1 MRDFAV
7 DPNARPGHEGF
18 ESLEF
23 PGEARDRSNRTS
35 RPESLDRLASRRL
48 GGLNAAVDGLLHF
61 LTKVQRL
68 FDAKP
73 APVDQPGGD
82 GLGLLAGAIREV
94 FDGGGRRCRSG
105 CFGSTGQTEQ
115 RLHQACG
122 KGPGPPLDQVDQ
134 GLGQDSRGG
143 ILATWVLDHLDRVAR
158 DQKGHDVGQ
167 RDVSLHGGVVEL
179 PVGVAGDEALHGTE
193 AT

>member
-23 PGEARDRSNRTS
+23 PGEARDRSNRAS

-48 GGLNAAVDGLLHF
+48 GGLNAAVDGRFHF
-61 LTKVQRL
+61 LTKVKGL

-94 FDGGGRRCRSG
+94 FEGGGRLRPGGR
-105 CFGSTGQTEQ
+105 FGSTGQTEE
-115 RLHQACG
+115 RLHQASG
-122 KGPGPPLDQVDQ
+122 KGLGAPLDQVDQ
-134 GLGQDSRGG
+134 GLGQDSRRG
-143 ILATWVLDHLDRVAR
+143 ILAAWVLDHLDRVAR

-167 RDVSLHGGVVEL
+167 RDVSLRRGVVEL
-179 PVGVAGDEALHGTE
+179 PVGVAGDEARHGTE